1 MFNSYD
7 VIIINKLYIMLNK
20 PYINKTLNQF
30 LVVLIIPSLT
40 ALFILLSFHQY
51 LSDPISLYLR
61 YTLIQFFI
69 LIICFIILTKFLNK
83 IDTFGF
89 ECNKF
94 NIPENINLILLSTM
108 LCIVSAN
115 TQFFRDSG
123 HPFVWQAGLEG
134 LAHHDILYRSAQ
146 AFIFQKHQILS
157 TGAMGSD
164 IDFGH
169 RLSEI
174 FLGILSFA
182 SFTSPLKIYFLFK
195 VGTISALIST
205 CLILASKVVNKQ
217 NSTAVLVFG
226 LFLSFIL
233 IYSHLD
239 YFQSVRIFIN
249 LPQAFGISLFIL
261 SFSLCLKLL
270 QLKKLTKKKW
280 IISIIILNLLS
291 MLVIFSKVHLG
302 YVASSTLCMSILL
315 SRETIIRKIVSLA
328 FSAVFLITFS
338 ITVLYPTLFYG
349 IGLERDESVI
359 PLLFLFKIFLL
370 LLLISLFFYWLTKQ
384 RNYLIYYLCFTLPVV
399 GPPMFIEMSGQIYF
413 FLWALPIITI
423 IYFASILHCGI
434 LSSNKLTIDLFRI
447 ISTKKV
453 NVLITIFCLLLLS
466 SHLFKYPFKNS
477 FAFKKYVTNTETF
490 KESESLNIIHALNNM
505 DNIALVLKFEADQ
518 YKKIGYSC
526 KYPFLV
532 YQAYLGIPIF
542 AENFSKHI
550 QTCHNITE
558 YGIYPKLL
566 KNKYAPNEICEITET
581 YNVREI
587 IYINIKGEIIKTLS
601 CTS

>member
-1 MFNSYD
+1 
-7 VIIINKLYIMLNK
+7 
-20 PYINKTLNQF
+20 
-30 LVVLIIPSLT
+30 
-40 ALFILLSFHQY
+40 
-51 LSDPISLYLR
+51 
-61 YTLIQFFI
+61 
-69 LIICFIILTKFLNK
+69 
-83 IDTFGF
+83 
-89 ECNKF
+89 
-94 NIPENINLILLSTM
+94 
-108 LCIVSAN
+108 
-115 TQFFRDSG
+115 
-123 HPFVWQAGLEG
+123 
-134 LAHHDILYRSAQ
+134 
-146 AFIFQKHQILS
+146 
-157 TGAMGSD
+157 
-164 IDFGH
+164 
-169 RLSEI
+169 
-174 FLGILSFA
+174 
-182 SFTSPLKIYFLFK
+182 
-195 VGTISALIST
+195 
-205 CLILASKVVNKQ
+205 
-217 NSTAVLVFG
+217 
-226 LFLSFIL
+226 
-233 IYSHLD
+233 
-239 YFQSVRIFIN
+239 
-249 LPQAFGISLFIL
+249 
-261 SFSLCLKLL
+261 
-270 QLKKLTKKKW
+270 
-280 IISIIILNLLS
+280 
-291 MLVIFSKVHLG
+291 
-302 YVASSTLCMSILL
+302 
-315 SRETIIRKIVSLA
+315 
-328 FSAVFLITFS
+328 
-338 ITVLYPTLFYG
+338 
-349 IGLERDESVI
+349 
-359 PLLFLFKIFLL
+359 
-370 LLLISLFFYWLTKQ
+370 
-384 RNYLIYYLCFTLPVV
+384 
-399 GPPMFIEMSGQIYF
+399 MFIEMSGQIYF